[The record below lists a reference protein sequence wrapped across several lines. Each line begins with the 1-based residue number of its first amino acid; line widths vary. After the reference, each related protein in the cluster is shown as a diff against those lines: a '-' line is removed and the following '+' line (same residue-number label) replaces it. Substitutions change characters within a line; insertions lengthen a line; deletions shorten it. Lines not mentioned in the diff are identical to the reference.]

1 MKKTQVPIMLAR
13 VLYEL
18 GLQVKLIKQIGVP
31 LWTGFTSLS
40 LVGCFSFGRIIQ
52 NQVLQISFPNIIH
65 VMNEFL
71 RMMWKRDEL
80 IIIVRCLLEQGFMF

>member
-31 LWTGFTSLS
+31 LWTRFTSLS

-71 RMMWKRDEL
+71 RIMRKRDEL
-80 IIIVRCLLEQGFMF
+80 IIIVRCLLE